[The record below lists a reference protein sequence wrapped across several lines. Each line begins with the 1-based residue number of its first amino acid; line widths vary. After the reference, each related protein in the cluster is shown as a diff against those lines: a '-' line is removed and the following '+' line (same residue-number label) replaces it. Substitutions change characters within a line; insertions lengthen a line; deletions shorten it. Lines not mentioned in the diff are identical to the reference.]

1 MKYVTLCNIAPAWNG
16 WQDEITE
23 GIWTSVD
30 KPTKY
35 LLNQT
40 FQPWTLG
47 QPDGS
52 AAENCA
58 AIAKKGWSDKP
69 CSDLQC
75 AICDKPTNLSFL
87 LRGIYI
93 LHDLKRCWGLQP
105 IILWFLLMY

>member
-1 MKYVTLCNIAPAWNG
+1 MTNIEFYQRSLYFDFNCNHLLAWNG

-58 AIAKKGWSDKP
+58 AIAKNGWSDKP

-87 LRGIYI
+87 LRGINYMI
-93 LHDLKRCWGLQP
+93 
-105 IILWFLLMY
+105 